1 MAEAIESR
9 ALLRIAQNAV
19 SLGSF
24 FELFLGMVIAGVAV
38 RMMLQSQLAVGSFE
52 HLIVTVPGNAEDFII
67 VALGYTHR
75 SISLGFDGH
84 FDHGRAEQAT
94 FEVVTTLEFRQHG
107 VIGNVLGFHHF
118 DGVMDMRIKRLSLS
132 NNRLQA

>member
-19 SLGSF
+19 SLGSS

-75 SISLGFDGH
+75 SISLGFDCH
-84 FDHGRAEQAT
+84 FDHGGAEQTT
-94 FEVVTTLEFRQHG
+94 FEVVTALEFRQYG
-107 VIGNVLGFHHF
+107 VIGNILGFHHF

-132 NNRLQA
+132 NNRL